1 VTSVVASVPAAGG
14 DGGGFTL
21 LELPEAMQQADVL
34 VVDDNPAN
42 LLLLQRVL
50 QMAGLQ
56 HVQLCNDSRT
66 ALERC
71 ATSLPD
77 LLLLDLHMP
86 HPDGFEVMQTLRSR
100 LASDAFLPILV
111 LTADVSSD
119 VKRRAL
125 AAGAKDFLT
134 KPLDNIEVL
143 LRVRNLLETRR
154 LVRTLG
160 DAIASQ
166 GQATARERALRRA
179 SMALGAA
186 GADRNAIQQAACDA
200 ARVLTVQIKLRDVRV
215 DLAPPE
221 AVPAGAAVVI
231 PLTTQSATYGAIV
244 LVGTDSL
251 PKEVGHALDT
261 LAAQVALALETAALT
276 DDLRRRDRE
285 EAAAALLQHSSDVV
299 AVVDANLAI
308 RFVTPSVEPVLGF
321 KPECLLGRRLTGLFP
336 PEQAPAAEAHFA
348 VVATVPGTGPPMEWA
363 LLRPDGARVAVEVRS
378 NTLLD
383 DPRVGGIVVTI
394 HDITEHKAFREGLE
408 RQVQELRELD
418 RMKSDLVS
426 TVSHELRT
434 PLTSIVGHT
443 EMLADGDAGE
453 LTTEQAHIVGI
464 IDRNGQRLL
473 ALIEDLLT
481 LARVESQ
488 GLHLDLAPNDVAA
501 LVGSVRDAM
510 QPSVSARSIEF
521 VVDVDPGAGL
531 IVADGALTERALANL
546 LSNAIKFTPKGGVV
560 ELSVRRRPGDVLFT
574 VRDTGIG
581 ISAEDQKRLFTR
593 FFRSSVATVNAIPGT
608 GLGLSIVKQIV
619 DEHGGVIT
627 VDSAPGE
634 GTTVSFT
641 LPLAPPRR

>member
-1 VTSVVASVPAAGG
+1 MTAGVANFSPTGVEQSAFL
-14 DGGGFTL
+14 D
-21 LELPEAMQQADVL
+21 LPEAMRGADVL

-50 QMAGLQ
+50 QAAGLER
-56 HVQLCNDSRT
+56 VELCNDSRT

-71 ATSLPD
+71 AAALPD

-86 HPDGFEVMQTLRSR
+86 RPDGFEVMQTLRSR
-100 LASDAFLPILV
+100 LSPDVFLPILV
-111 LTADVSSD
+111 LTADVSGD

-134 KPLDNIEVL
+134 KPLDNVEVV
-143 LRVRNLLETRR
+143 LRVRNLLETGQ
-154 LVRTLG
+154 LVRNLG

-166 GQATARERALRRA
+166 GRATARERALRRA

-186 GADRNAIQQAACDA
+186 GADADAIQQAASDA
-200 ARVLTVQIKLRDVRV
+200 ARVLTVQTKLLDVRV
-215 DLAPPE
+215 DLTSPAAPEGPG
-221 AVPAGAAVVI
+221 PLITI
-231 PLTTQSATYGAIV
+231 PLSTQSGTYGAIV
-244 LVGTDSL
+244 LVGATSL
-251 PKEVGHALDT
+251 PQEVSHALDT
-261 LAAQVALALETAALT
+261 LAAQVALALESAALT
-276 DDLRRRDRE
+276 EDLRRRERE
-285 EAAAALLQHSSDVV
+285 EAAAVLLQHSSDVV
-299 AVVDANLAI
+299 AVVDADLVI
-308 RFVTPSVEPVLGF
+308 RFLTPSVEPVLGYMA
-321 KPECLLGRRLTGLFP
+321 EELIGRRLTSVFP
-336 PEQAPAAEAHFA
+336 SDQAAVAEAHFA
-348 VVATVPGTGPPMEWA
+348 VVASMAGAGPPMEWTMQ
-363 LLRPDGARVAVEVRS
+363 RPDGARVAVEVRS

-394 HDITEHKAFREGLE
+394 RDITEHKAFREGLE
-408 RQVQELRELD
+408 HQVQELRELD

-443 EMLADGDAGE
+443 EMLTDGDAGP
-453 LTTEQAHIVGI
+453 LTPEQAHLVNV

-488 GLHLDLAPNDVAA
+488 GLQLDLGPTDVAA
-501 LVGSVRDAM
+501 LVESVRDSM
-510 QPSVSARSIEF
+510 LPMLSGRSITLTVE
-521 VVDVDPGAGL
+521 VDPDAGL
-531 IVADGALTERALANL
+531 IIADGPMTERALANV
-546 LSNAIKFTPKGGVV
+546 LSNAIKFTPKGGTV
-560 ELSVRRRPGDVLFT
+560 ELSVRRRAGDVLFT

-581 ISAEDQKRLFTR
+581 ISFEDQKRLFTR

-608 GLGLSIVKQIV
+608 GLGLSIVKQVV

-627 VDSAPGE
+627 VDSAPGD

-641 LPLAPPRR
+641 IPIAPAGR